1 MKSKQPKYISDKTY
15 KVTVVYEYKGY
26 EMEEVEKKI
35 ESNKHKI
42 HWFPEEKYEPRNK
55 EQQNEMD

>member
-35 ESNKHKI
+35 GNNKHKVY
-42 HWFPEEKYEPRNK
+42 WFPEEKYEPRS
-55 EQQNEMD
+55 